1 MTGGADGVGRDA
13 GVGAAVG
20 GDHVAD
26 VDVADDVVVHGH
38 VLPDKVPAVR
48 QTQRESG
55 WQFNSIKTLFGRLS
69 ESPFEAGSILH
80 SS

>member
-48 QTQRESG
+48 QTQRVRVAS
-55 WQFNSIKTLFGRLS
+55 W
-69 ESPFEAGSILH
+69 
-80 SS
+80 